1 MWTLQWVGDR
11 ARAVKSRSSSIS
23 NIVELHIIGAG
34 VSIIQSWNKLE
45 LLLKLPE
52 TSLSVHCPEL

>member
-11 ARAVKSRSSSIS
+11 ARAVRSRSS
-23 NIVELHIIGAG
+23 NTVELHIIGAG

-45 LLLKLPE
+45 LLLRAGAE
-52 TSLSVHCPEL
+52 IT